1 MRVYYHCRVDKG
13 QPFVTVLEV
22 LERRFSGE
30 LILKDYDCTE
40 AVKMSNT
47 FKAQFNRAL
56 LNRLFGP
63 HHLRFLQLPGNNQ
76 ELLCNVFVDKLGI
89 CPNQTS

>member
-40 AVKMSNT
+40 AVENEQH
-47 FKAQFNRAL
+47 F
-56 LNRLFGP
+56 
-63 HHLRFLQLPGNNQ
+63 
-76 ELLCNVFVDKLGI
+76 
-89 CPNQTS
+89 